1 MENGKIKNT
10 EIMNGDWVLF
20 NGKPVQIAAVSE
32 FNDMVAYFDN
42 DIGQILD
49 ADINV
54 IQPIPITHD
63 ILNKNGFVCKDIWHG
78 IVEHKHTE
86 HIKDNIDY
94 KGLKFST
101 NNELVIEMCKDTDE
115 VRNIKLKAFN
125 KSGAFEMSIVKPC
138 DTHYVHELQHALKTC
153 GFDKK
158 IEL

>member
-1 MENGKIKNT
+1 MEIGKIKNT

-20 NGKPVQIAAVSE
+20 NGKPIQIAAVSE

-54 IQPIPITHD
+54 IQPIPITHS
-63 ILNKNGFVCKDIWHG
+63 ILNQTNFSCKDVWHG
-78 IVEHKHTE
+78 IVEYKHTE
-86 HIKDNIDY
+86 HIKDNIEY
-94 KGLKFST
+94 NGLKFST
-101 NNELVIEMCKDTDE
+101 NNELVIEMCKDTDD
-115 VRNIKLKAFN
+115 VRHIKLKAFN
-125 KSGAFEMSIVKPC
+125 KSGAFEMSIVKPY